1 MSAPLP
7 SAEVAADFQDSLQD
21 LHMNNRWEISNLT
34 IIAKENTE
42 HAQSISRVLENH
54 IRTVRCI
61 FGFMGSVFDIHPFII
76 EDSGADVAQTQPT
89 RKLPALYVL
98 DSIVK
103 NVGTPYTVYLG
114 RNLFSTFMDAYTLV
128 DGPTRK
134 AMEGMLKTWKEPVP
148 GSIDTRPV
156 FSPDVTRAIENALI
170 KARTVAIQHQQS
182 QARSQRQSLS
192 GGPVRGSPGIPW
204 RETPTPPQNLARMPS
219 QYAAPRYNNHGAGNS
234 TAIDARVPQVSRAY
248 HLMLKL

>member
-1 MSAPLP
+1 M
-7 SAEVAADFQDSLQD
+7 
-21 LHMNNRWEISNLT
+21 
-34 IIAKENTE
+34 
-42 HAQSISRVLENH
+42 
-54 IRTVRCI
+54 
-61 FGFMGSVFDIHPFII
+61 
-76 EDSGADVAQTQPT
+76 
-89 RKLPALYVL
+89 
-98 DSIVK
+98 
-103 NVGTPYTVYLG
+103 YLG

-192 GGPVRGSPGIPW
+192 GAPLRGSPGIPW

-219 QYAAPRYNNHGAGNS
+219 QHAAPGYSSHSAGNS
-234 TAIDARVPQVSRAY
+234 MAIDARVPQVSRTY
-248 HLMLKL
+248 CLMLKVRFSLTLPVDNATTLQPFPSSSCTTCTYTTFGLDSRRWCTQRAPATEL